1 MIKKQIY
8 INESN
13 LAKIIQSSGSHVINL
28 KEESFEYS
36 NGSFIARC
44 TYDLDLVIQKLFKA
58 GAIANY
64 KNWTP
69 ARTFDF
75 KDITE
80 CEEELEAIKTSYS
93 KASGNLTCIIFKIND
108 KYVGFDKRYLDI
120 FKNVEYKAADNSS
133 QIPNL
138 RIYGNGELVG
148 ILMAVKQ
155 DTSLLSEIIGY

>member
-1 MIKKQIY
+1 MIKKQTY

-13 LAKIIQSSGSHVINL
+13 LAKIIQSNSNHVINL

-36 NGSFIARC
+36 NGMFIARC

-80 CEEELEAIKTSYS
+80 CEEELEATKTAYL
-93 KASGNLTCIIFKIND
+93 KVNADFIYNIFKINGA
-108 KYVGFDKRYLDI
+108 YVTFDKKYLDI
-120 FKNVEYKAADNSS
+120 FKNVEYKASNNSS
-133 QIPNL
+133 EIPNL

-155 DTSLLSEIIGY
+155 DNGLLSEIIGG